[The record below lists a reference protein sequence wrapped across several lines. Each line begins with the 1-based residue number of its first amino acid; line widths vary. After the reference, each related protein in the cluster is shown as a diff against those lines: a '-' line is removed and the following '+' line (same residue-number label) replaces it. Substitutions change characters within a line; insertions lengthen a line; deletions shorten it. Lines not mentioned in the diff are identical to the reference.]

1 MICSLEQ
8 LANCRGVLLHGCW
21 RVLHPGH
28 IRLIRWAAGQ
38 ITLQSE
44 PLIVTLT
51 SDAFISKQGG
61 SVLGQNA
68 RAEMLDAIR
77 WVDSV
82 AIVDEPTGLLAI
94 NTIKP
99 RLYIKGA
106 GDDTLREEAEAVGR
120 NGGQLICM
128 PKERDDRGIYSTTRI
143 LNV

>member
-1 MICSLEQ
+1 MICPLDQ
-8 LANCRGVLLHGCW
+8 LTNARGVLLHGCW

-28 IRLIRWAAGQ
+28 IRLIRWAWGQ
-38 ITLQSE
+38 LYAE

-82 AIVDEPTGLLAI
+82 AIVDEPTGILAI

-99 RLYIKGA
+99 RLYVKGL
-106 GDDTLREEAEAVGR
+106 GDDTLSEEGAAVFR
-120 NGGQLICM
+120 MGGKVVCM
-128 PKERDDRGIYSTTRI
+128 PKECDDSGVYSTTRI
-143 LNV
+143 LG